1 MPSRRRAASTSSNE
15 TGRVDPTLDEYVAG
29 VRAGDRAMLAR
40 AITLT
45 ESRKP
50 EHQKKAEAMLL
61 RLVPDSGKAHRVG
74 ISGVPGVGK
83 STFID
88 ALGTQLTAAGHRV
101 AVLAVDPTSKRTG
114 GSILGDK
121 TRMERLSRDDNAFI
135 RPSPTA
141 GTLGGVARRTR
152 EAIHICEAAG
162 FDVILVETVGV
173 GQSEVAVSEMVDFF
187 LVLAIA
193 GAGDELQGIKRG
205 IFELADMIAVN
216 KADGDNLD
224 RATRAAGDYANAMH
238 LITPPGVSWEPP
250 VVTCSGLSGTGLAEL
265 WEKIIEH
272 RSRLTASGALA
283 EKRQAQ
289 MLRWMWTLVE
299 DRLVSALRSDPK
311 IAAVIGDLE
320 AEVLTGKLTPSIA
333 ADRIIAAFENR
344 KPVRSRVRS

>member
-1 MPSRRRAASTSSNE
+1 
-15 TGRVDPTLDEYVAG
+15 
-29 VRAGDRAMLAR
+29 
-40 AITLT
+40 
-45 ESRKP
+45 
-50 EHQKKAEAMLL
+50 MLL
-61 RLVPDSGKAHRVG
+61 RLLPDCGKAYRVG

-88 ALGTQLTAAGHRV
+88 ALGTMLTANGHRV
-101 AVLAVDPTSKRTG
+101 AVLAVDPTSNRTG

-121 TRMERLSRDDNAFI
+121 TRMERLSRDPNAFI

-205 IFELADMIAVN
+205 ILELADMIAVN
-216 KADGDNLD
+216 KADGDNRD
-224 RATRAAGDYANAMH
+224 RATRAASDYANAMH
-238 LITPPGVSWEPP
+238 LITAVDASWVPP
-250 VVTCSGLSGTGLAEL
+250 VLTCSALKNDGLDALWDKVVEHHDLLSG
-265 WEKIIEH
+265 
-272 RSRLTASGALA
+272 SGELA
-283 EKRQAQ
+283 EKRSGQ

-299 DRLVSALRSDPK
+299 DRLISTLRADAR
-311 IAAVIGDLE
+311 IASLVGGLE
-320 AEVLTGKLTPSIA
+320 ANIRDGKLTPSIA
-333 ADRIIAAFENR
+333 ADRILEAFER
-344 KPVRSRVRS
+344 RRDPS

>member
-1 MPSRRRAASTSSNE
+1 
-15 TGRVDPTLDEYVAG
+15 VDAYVAG

-50 EHQKKAEAMLL
+50 AHQKKAEAMLL
-61 RLVPDSGKAHRVG
+61 RLVPHSGKAHRVG

-88 ALGTQLTAAGHRV
+88 ALGTQLTKAGHRV
-101 AVLAVDPTSKRTG
+101 AVLAVDPTSNRTG

-152 EAIHICEAAG
+152 EAIHICEAAN

-205 IFELADMIAVN
+205 ILELADMIAVN

-224 RATRAAGDYANAMH
+224 RATRAASDYANAMH
-238 LITPPGVSWEPP
+238 LITPPGASWEPP
-250 VVTCSGLSGTGLAEL
+250 VVTCSGLTGSGLSEL
-265 WEKIIEH
+265 WERIIEH
-272 RSRLTASGALA
+272 RSQLTVSGELA
-283 EKRQAQ
+283 EKRRDQ

-299 DRLVSALRSDPK
+299 ERLVSSLRRDPE
-311 IAAVIGDLE
+311 ISAIIVDLE
-320 AEVLTGKLTPSIA
+320 GAVLEGKLTPSIA

-344 KPVRSRVRS
+344 NPDC

>member
-1 MPSRRRAASTSSNE
+1 VPRTE
-15 TGRVDPTLDEYVAG
+15 PTLDEYVDG
-29 VRAGDRAMLAR
+29 VVSGNRALLAR

-45 ESRKP
+45 ESRKA
-50 EHQKKAEAMLL
+50 EHQTLAEAMLL
-61 RLVPDSGKAHRVG
+61 RLLPRCGNAFRVG
-74 ISGVPGVGK
+74 ITGVPGVGK

-88 ALGTQLTAAGHRV
+88 ALGTQLTAKGHRV
-101 AVLAVDPTSKRTG
+101 AVLAVDPTSNRTG

-121 TRMERLSRDDNAFI
+121 TRMERLSRDERAYI

-205 IFELADMIAVN
+205 ILELADMIAVN
-216 KADGDNLD
+216 KADGDNKD
-224 RATRAAGDYANAMH
+224 RATRAASDYASAMH
-238 LITPPGVSWEPP
+238 LITPSGVAWVPP
-250 VVTCSGLSGTGLAEL
+250 VLTCSALRDIGLDVL
-265 WEKIIEH
+265 WDKIVEH
-272 RSRLTASGALA
+272 RDLLTASDAFA
-283 EKRQAQ
+283 AKRSAQ

-299 DRLVSALRSDPK
+299 DRLISALRADRK
-311 IAAVIGDLE
+311 ITSLVGRLE
-320 AEVLTGKLTPSIA
+320 ADILAGRLTPSIA
-333 ADRIIAAFENR
+333 ADRILEAFDQR
-344 KPVRSRVRS
+344 DASS

>member
-1 MPSRRRAASTSSNE
+1 MPTRRRTAETTNRSAARTE
-15 TGRVDPTLDEYVAG
+15 LTLDEYVDG
-29 VRAGDRAMLAR
+29 VLSGNRALLAR

-45 ESRKP
+45 ESRKA
-50 EHQKKAEAMLL
+50 EHQKLAEAMLL
-61 RLVPDSGKAHRVG
+61 RLLPRCGKAHRVG

-88 ALGTQLTAAGHRV
+88 ALGTRLTAKGHKV
-101 AVLAVDPTSKRTG
+101 AVLAVDPTSNRTG

-121 TRMERLSRDDNAFI
+121 TRMERLSRDEHAFI

-152 EAIHICEAAG
+152 EAVHICEAAG

-205 IFELADMIAVN
+205 ILELADMIAVN
-216 KADGDNLD
+216 KADGDNRD
-224 RATRAAGDYANAMH
+224 RAIRAASDYANAMH
-238 LITPPGVSWEPP
+238 LITPAGAAWVPP
-250 VVTCSGLSGTGLAEL
+250 VLTCSALRDTGLDVL

-272 RSRLTASGALA
+272 HDLLTASGDLA
-283 EKRQAQ
+283 AKRSGQ

-299 DRLVSALRSDPK
+299 DRLVSTLRADRKIGALVGR
-311 IAAVIGDLE
+311 LE
-320 AEVLTGKLTPSIA
+320 ADILGGKLTPSIA
-333 ADRIIAAFENR
+333 ADRILDAFDRRNE
-344 KPVRSRVRS
+344 PS